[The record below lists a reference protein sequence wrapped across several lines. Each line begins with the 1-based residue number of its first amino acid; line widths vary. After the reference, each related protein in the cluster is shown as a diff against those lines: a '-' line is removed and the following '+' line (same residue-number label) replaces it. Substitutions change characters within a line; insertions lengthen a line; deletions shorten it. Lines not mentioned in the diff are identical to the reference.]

1 MTEIALGCVFYD
13 VNVDDFYSVDIY
25 IVVYNVEVVQVQ
37 FKFKL
42 DVQIEG
48 EIVTSFGVV
57 IEDIFIGGD
66 YDDYYDD
73 GF

>member
-1 MTEIALGCVFYD
+1 MTGIVLGCVFYD
-13 VNVDDFYSVDIY
+13 VNVDDFYSGDIY
-25 IVVYNVEVVQVQ
+25 IVVYNAEVVQVQ

-48 EIVTSFGVV
+48 EIETSFGVV
-57 IEDIFIGGD
+57 IEDVFIGGD
-66 YDDYYDD
+66 QDDYYDD